1 MKQPTIVLR
10 TTVEF
15 GMGNYLGLY
24 QITKD
29 VSFYK
34 CHNVYI
40 SSSLWFWWKWSWKF
54 LVCFIVF
61 PLPSE
66 VQKLDYYL
74 LVFYFKDC
82 LFAFRNHYENKSRF
96 YPCLNHHF
104 QKDILCWLFA
114 IFPNSLQRVWLI
126 FKRLFP
132 KPSTL
137 PHAQCLS
144 FPEQHCC
151 RPIGDS
157 IRRIQ
162 VSCGPDLPIPR
173 HDSGSR
179 LLSLSLSPRPAP
191 CPQHSYAVPKPL
203 LTSA

>member
-1 MKQPTIVLR
+1 MRFGRPCCFSKPWEQAPHPQGIRSTQSTPVGKVSQQGLVESPCLSCPITVKMKQPTIVLR

-24 QITKD
+24 QITDD

-54 LVCFIVF
+54 SVCFIVP

-66 VQKLDYYL
+66 VQKLNYYL

-132 KPSTL
+132 KSSTL

-144 FPEQHCC
+144 FPE
-151 RPIGDS
+151 
-157 IRRIQ
+157 
-162 VSCGPDLPIPR
+162 
-173 HDSGSR
+173 
-179 LLSLSLSPRPAP
+179 
-191 CPQHSYAVPKPL
+191 
-203 LTSA
+203 

>member
-1 MKQPTIVLR
+1 MFASKMTQEGSEVWQTLPAFLKPWEQAPHPQGIRSTQSTPVGKVSQQGLVESPCLSCPITVKMKQPTIVLR
-10 TTVEF
+10 TAVEF

-66 VQKLDYYL
+66 VQKLNYYL

-82 LFAFRNHYENKSRF
+82 LFAFRNHYENKKSF
-96 YPCLNHHF
+96 LPLSEPPLSKGH
-104 QKDILCWLFA
+104 
-114 IFPNSLQRVWLI
+114 SLLVI
-126 FKRLFP
+126 CNISK
-132 KPSTL
+132 
-137 PHAQCLS
+137 
-144 FPEQHCC
+144 
-151 RPIGDS
+151 
-157 IRRIQ
+157 
-162 VSCGPDLPIPR
+162 
-173 HDSGSR
+173 
-179 LLSLSLSPRPAP
+179 
-191 CPQHSYAVPKPL
+191 
-203 LTSA
+203 LTSKSVVNI